1 MSDTV
6 TKNVTA
12 ICPICDTS
20 KKILVPKAKIMN
32 KENGTTS
39 VHVPAKLVCDHEF
52 YMYIDKNFVIRDYLV
67 TDINFYSEKDI
78 HQKAKNE
85 IVEHLLEIAPTP
97 DKIYKAIRK
106 ENFLSLLF
114 AGFIRSPIII
124 LVNELEE
131 ENFKIVLS
139 ALAAFY
145 PKLAKAVKILSP
157 EKYLDIEKNQASSIE
172 GATVYNVSYQ
182 LSVRKPFRDSDA
194 EVFGQVVEM
203 LKGKKFKL
211 QRVYAKN
218 VIDIMDRY
226 YNQYKNLD
234 PKDKDDSAKIVKA
247 LSSVDPQH
255 KDLLNSD
262 WFNVFEKRMEYERKY
277 PQNLSR

>member
-1 MSDTV
+1 MSETD
-6 TKNVTA
+6 TKNVMA
-12 ICPICDTS
+12 VCPICDAS
-20 KKILVPKAKIMN
+20 KKIPVPKSKIMS

-39 VHVPAKLVCDHEF
+39 VHVPSKLVCDHEF

-78 HQKAKNE
+78 HEKAKNE
-85 IVEHLLEIAPTP
+85 ILEKLIEIAPVP
-97 DKIYKAIRK
+97 ENIYKAIRK

-114 AGFIRSPIII
+114 AAFCRSPIIF

-139 ALAAFY
+139 GLAAFY
-145 PKLAKAVKILSP
+145 PKVAKSVKILNP
-157 EKYLDIEKNQASSIE
+157 EKFLDIEKNQAASLE
-172 GATVYNVSYQ
+172 GVTVYNVSYQ

-194 EVFGQVVEM
+194 EVFGQVVDM

-226 YNQYKNLD
+226 YEGYKKLD
-234 PKDKDDSAKIVKA
+234 AKDKDDSVKIIKA
-247 LSSVDPQH
+247 LTAIDPQH
-255 KDLLNSD
+255 KDMLNSD
-262 WFNVFEKRMEYERKY
+262 WFNVFEKRMEFERKF
-277 PQNLSR
+277 PQYLSK

>member
-1 MSDTV
+1 MSDTD
-6 TKNVTA
+6 TKNVMA
-12 ICPICDTS
+12 VCPICEAS
-20 KKILVPKAKIMN
+20 KKIPVPKTKIMS

-39 VHVPAKLVCDHEF
+39 VHVPSKLVCPHEF

-78 HQKAKNE
+78 HEKAKNE
-85 IVEHLLEIAPTP
+85 IIEKLLQIAPVP
-97 DKIYKAIRK
+97 DKLYKSIRK

-114 AGFIRSPIII
+114 AAFCRSPIIL

-131 ENFKIVLS
+131 ENFKMVLS
-139 ALAAFY
+139 GLATFF
-145 PKLAKAVKILSP
+145 PKVAKSVRILSP
-157 EKYLDIEKNQASSIE
+157 EKFLDIEKNQSSSIE
-172 GATVYNVSYQ
+172 GVTVYNVPYQ

-226 YNQYKNLD
+226 YETYKKLD
-234 PKDKDDSAKIVKA
+234 PKDKDDSAKIIKA
-247 LSSVDPQH
+247 LTPADPQH
-255 KDLLNSD
+255 KDMLNSD
-262 WFNVFEKRMEYERKY
+262 WFNMFEKRLEFERKY
-277 PQNLSR
+277 PQNLTK